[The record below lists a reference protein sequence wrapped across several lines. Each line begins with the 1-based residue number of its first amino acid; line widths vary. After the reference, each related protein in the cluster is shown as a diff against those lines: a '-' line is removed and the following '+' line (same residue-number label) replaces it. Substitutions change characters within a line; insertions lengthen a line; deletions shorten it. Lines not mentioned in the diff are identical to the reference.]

1 MRIAVR
7 ARIMLCAGWAAA
19 ALAAGGC
26 ETSTSDK
33 SIVRVGAGEV
43 KALLDQAARGQSSVL
58 VIDPRTS
65 ARFAEGRLPGAR
77 RMKLPGIAAGNDPDI
92 TAHQVLLVYG
102 DNPADPLAKAMTKR
116 LLQLRYS
123 GVRFYA
129 GGLEEWRRL
138 GNPIERDESANSG
151 P

>member
-1 MRIAVR
+1 MRIAAG
-7 ARIMLCAGWAAA
+7 ARFMLGALW
-19 ALAAGGC
+19 ALAISFTGGC

-33 SIVRVGAGEV
+33 SIVLVDAGEV
-43 KALLDQAARGQSSVL
+43 KALLAQAARGQASLL

-65 ARFAEGRLPGAR
+65 ARFGEGRLPGAR
-77 RMKLPGIAAGNDPDI
+77 RMKLPGIAAGNDPAI
-92 TAHQVLLVYG
+92 AAYPVLLVYG

-129 GGLEEWRRL
+129 GGFEEWRRL
-138 GNPIERDESANSG
+138 GNPIERDEPASPG